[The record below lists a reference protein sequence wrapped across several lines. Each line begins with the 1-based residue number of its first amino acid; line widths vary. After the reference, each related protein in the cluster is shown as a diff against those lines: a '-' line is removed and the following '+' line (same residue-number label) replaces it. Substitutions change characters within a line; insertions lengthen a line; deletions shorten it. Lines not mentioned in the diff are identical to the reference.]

1 MNENNTNKPLDKGDK
16 TLIFITCLI
25 LGFIIWV
32 KVFPESLFSPR
43 FIHSSVNWGVLILG
57 LTVIGGI
64 IRFIVYL
71 FKRTRYKISEAS
83 IRSEEQSLEYYTV
96 AEQEITDNTYD
107 KGLWSKALVEAKG
120 NEDLRKVEYMKLRVK
135 QLQRNK

>member
-1 MNENNTNKPLDKGDK
+1 MTTNKKEKLFNTFDKVAVTIFCLVVVIVITFHYFPQFLSPRLIDSGIK
-16 TLIFITCLI
+16 WVVIILFIFII
-25 LGFIIWV
+25 SGIF
-32 KVFPESLFSPR
+32 K
-43 FIHSSVNWGVLILG
+43 FIH
-57 LTVIGGI
+57 
-64 IRFIVYL
+64 YL
-71 FKRTRYKISEAS
+71 YKRTRYKISEAS

-135 QLQRNK
+135 QLVRSK